1 MTMPRYA
8 QDALY
13 GQGQGGGGFNAGQ
26 FGQGLAGLFG
36 GLFGDSAGPYHEY
49 SDWLQKAQNAQNP
62 FYNAGVGALGNY
74 QDWLKGMQNP
84 TDFINN
90 MMKNYT
96 QSPFAKYQQDQSIR
110 AGQNAASASGLTGS
124 TPFAQQL
131 QQNAQNISS
140 QDMNTWLQNVL
151 GVNRQYGQGEQNLIT
166 GGQGAANQL
175 ANIFGQ
181 RGEAAYGARAGENQD
196 FWNILG
202 GGANIISSLFL

>member
-13 GQGQGGGGFNAGQ
+13 GQEQGGGGFNAGQ

-74 QDWLKGMQNP
+74 QDWLKGMKNP

-90 MMKNYT
+90 MMKNYQ

-175 ANIFGQ
+175 SNIFGQ
-181 RGEAAYGARAGENQD
+181 QGEAAYNARAAGNND
-196 FWNILG
+196 FWNALG

>member
-8 QDALY
+8 QDAIY
-13 GQGQGGGGFNAGQ
+13 GQGQGFNAGQ

-74 QDWLKGMQNP
+74 QDWLKGMKNP

-181 RGEAAYGARAGENQD
+181 QGEAAYNARAAGNND
-196 FWNILG
+196 FWNALG
-202 GGANIISSLFL
+202 GGADILSSLFFR